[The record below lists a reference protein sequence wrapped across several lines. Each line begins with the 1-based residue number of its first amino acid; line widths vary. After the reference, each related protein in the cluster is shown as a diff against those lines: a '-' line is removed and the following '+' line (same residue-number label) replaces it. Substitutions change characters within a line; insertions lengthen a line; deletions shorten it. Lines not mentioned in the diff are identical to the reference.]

1 MTRRVT
7 NLCPRAALASVLA
20 SALALALALALSLVL
35 AACSSDKKETE
46 ENPNAVPTDY
56 KNEILTTMTAT
67 LDDPTNVR
75 NAYISDPILRAAGK
89 DERYT
94 VCVRSDSRDASKQYA
109 GSKDRIAIFYG
120 GHLNQLID
128 ATKEQCGNAAY
139 KPFPELEHLCQAKK
153 CV

>member
-7 NLCPRAALASVLA
+7 NPCLLAALA
-20 SALALALALALSLVL
+20 SALALAVALVL
-35 AACSSDKKETE
+35 AACSSDKKEPE
-46 ENPNAVPTDY
+46 ENPNVFPADY
-56 KNEILTTMTAT
+56 KSEILTTMTT
-67 LDDPTNVR
+67 MLDDPTNVR
-75 NAYISDPILRAAGK
+75 NAYISDPMLRAVVK

-94 VCVRSDSRDASKQYA
+94 VCVRSDSRNAYKQYA
-109 GSKDRIAIFYG
+109 GSKDRVGIFYG

-128 ATKEQCGNAAY
+128 ATKEQCGNAVY

>member
-1 MTRRVT
+1 MTRRGT
-7 NLCPRAALASVLA
+7 NPCLLAVLA
-20 SALALALALALSLVL
+20 SALALVLALVL
-35 AACSSDKKETE
+35 GACSSDKKQPE
-46 ENPNAVPTDY
+46 ENPNVFPADY
-56 KNEILTTMTAT
+56 KTEILTTITTM
-67 LDDPTNVR
+67 LDNPTNVR

-89 DERYT
+89 EERYI
-94 VCVRSDSRDASKQYA
+94 VCVRSDSRNINGQYA

>member
-1 MTRRVT
+1 MTRRVM
-7 NLCPRAALASVLA
+7 NLCLLAVLA
-20 SALALALALALSLVL
+20 SALALAVALVL
-35 AACSSDKKETE
+35 AACSSDKKEPE
-46 ENPNAVPTDY
+46 ENPNDFPADY
-56 KNEILTTMTAT
+56 KSEILTTMTT
-67 LDDPTNVR
+67 MLDDPTNVR
-75 NAYISDPILRAAGK
+75 NAYISDPMLRAVVK

-94 VCVRSDSRDASKQYA
+94 VCVRSDSRNISRQYS
-109 GSKDRIAIFYG
+109 GSKDRIAIFYA

>member
-7 NLCPRAALASVLA
+7 NPCLLAALA
-20 SALALALALALSLVL
+20 SALALAVAFVL
-35 AACSSDKKETE
+35 AACSSDKKEPE
-46 ENPNAVPTDY
+46 ENPNVFPADY
-56 KNEILTTMTAT
+56 KNEILTTMTTT

-75 NAYISDPILRAAGK
+75 NAYISDPMLRALVK

-94 VCVRSDSRDASKQYA
+94 VCVRSDSRNISRQYS
-109 GSKDRIAIFYG
+109 GSKDRIAIFYA

>member
-1 MTRRVT
+1 M
-7 NLCPRAALASVLA
+7 LACGPCLGPCSG
-20 SALALALALALSLVL
+20 LALAL
-35 AACSSDKKETE
+35 AACSSDKKEPE
-46 ENPNAVPTDY
+46 ENPNVFPADY
-56 KNEILTTMTAT
+56 KNEILTTMTT
-67 LDDPTNVR
+67 MLDDPTNVR

-89 DERYT
+89 DERYI
-94 VCVRSDSRDASKQYA
+94 VCVRSDSRDVSKQYA

>member
-1 MTRRVT
+1 MARRVT
-7 NLCPRAALASVLA
+7 NPCLLAALP
-20 SALALALALALSLVL
+20 LALALTIPLIL

-46 ENPNAVPTDY
+46 ENPNVFPADY
-56 KNEILTTMTAT
+56 KNEILTTMTT
-67 LDDPTNVR
+67 MLDDPTNVR
-75 NAYISDPILRAAGK
+75 SAYISDPILRAAGK
-89 DERYT
+89 DERYI
-94 VCVRSDSRDASKQYA
+94 VCVRSDSRNIYKQYA
-109 GSKDRIAIFYG
+109 GSKDRVGIFYG